1 MAAFFFGEKHGFKW
15 QKGAAMPVNTINT
28 AAAVNISAIG
38 IAGTFF
44 GMPIEA
50 LVLGAVGGAVALG
63 RSEPSGRRQ
72 AVSGLIASMMLA
84 GTLSPLLVELGT
96 NYLHLSDTALLKA
109 FVPFTV
115 GATWQ
120 WFTPKITALIE
131 AWYLK
136 IFNKIKGDK
145 Q

>member
-1 MAAFFFGEKHGFKW
+1 
-15 QKGAAMPVNTINT
+15 MPVNTINT

-63 RSEPSGRRQ
+63 RSELSGRRQ

>member
-1 MAAFFFGEKHGFKW
+1 
-15 QKGAAMPVNTINT
+15 MPVNTVN
-28 AAAVNISAIG
+28 AGAAVNISAIG

-84 GTLSPLLVELGT
+84 GTASPLVVEMGAH
-96 NYLHLSDTALLKA
+96 YLHLSDASLLKA
-109 FVPFTV
+109 FVPFAI

-120 WFTPKITALIE
+120 WFLPKLTVLAE
-131 AWYLK
+131 AWLQK
-136 IFNKIKGDK
+136 IFKKGDG

>member
-1 MAAFFFGEKHGFKW
+1 
-15 QKGAAMPVNTINT
+15 MPVNTINT

>member
-1 MAAFFFGEKHGFKW
+1 
-15 QKGAAMPVNTINT
+15 MPINTINISS
-28 AAAVNISAIG
+28 AVNISAIG
-38 IAGTFF
+38 IAGTFL

-50 LVLGAVGGAVALG
+50 LILGAVGGAVSLG

-72 AVSGLIASMMLA
+72 AVTGLIASMMLA

-96 NYLHLSDTALLKA
+96 NYLLKA

>member
-1 MAAFFFGEKHGFKW
+1 
-15 QKGAAMPVNTINT
+15 MPINTINIS
-28 AAAVNISAIG
+28 AAVNISAIG
-38 IAGTFF
+38 IAGTFL

-50 LVLGAVGGAVALG
+50 LILGAVGGAVSLG

-72 AVSGLIASMMLA
+72 AVTGLIASMMLA
-84 GTLSPLLVELGT
+84 GTLSPLLMELGT

>member
-1 MAAFFFGEKHGFKW
+1 
-15 QKGAAMPVNTINT
+15 MPVNTINT

-38 IAGTFF
+38 IAGTFL

-84 GTLSPLLVELGT
+84 GTASPLVVEIGAH
-96 NYLHLSDTALLKA
+96 YLHLSDASLLKA
-109 FVPFTV
+109 FVPFAI

-120 WFTPKITALIE
+120 WFLPKLTVLAE
-131 AWYLK
+131 AWLQK
-136 IFNKIKGDK
+136 IFKKGDG

>member
-1 MAAFFFGEKHGFKW
+1 
-15 QKGAAMPVNTINT
+15 MPVNTINT

-72 AVSGLIASMMLA
+72 AVTGLIASMMLA

>member
-1 MAAFFFGEKHGFKW
+1 
-15 QKGAAMPVNTINT
+15 MPVNTINT

-84 GTLSPLLVELGT
+84 GTLSPLLVELGA

>member
-1 MAAFFFGEKHGFKW
+1 
-15 QKGAAMPVNTINT
+15 MPVNTVN
-28 AAAVNISAIG
+28 AGAVVNISAIG

-84 GTLSPLLVELGT
+84 GTASPLVVEMGAH
-96 NYLHLSDTALLKA
+96 YLHLSDAALLKA
-109 FVPFTV
+109 FVPFAI

-120 WFTPKITALIE
+120 WFLPKLTVLAE
-131 AWYLK
+131 AWLQK
-136 IFNKIKGDK
+136 IFKKGDG

>member
-1 MAAFFFGEKHGFKW
+1 
-15 QKGAAMPVNTINT
+15 MPVNTINA

-72 AVSGLIASMMLA
+72 AVTGLIASMMLA
-84 GTLSPLLVELGT
+84 GTLSPLLMELGA